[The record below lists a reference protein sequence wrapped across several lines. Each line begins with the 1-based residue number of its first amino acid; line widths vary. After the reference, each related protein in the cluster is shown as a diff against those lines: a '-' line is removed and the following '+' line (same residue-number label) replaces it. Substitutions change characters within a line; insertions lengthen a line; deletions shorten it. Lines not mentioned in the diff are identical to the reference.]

1 MRKYTKKMKIMSKK
15 KNTNNNRVT
24 RRIIGIEILRMFL
37 CFRIVLLHYYS
48 LNNKYILKLK
58 NNNYQVPC
66 FFFIS
71 FYFLY
76 STISN
81 INIDKMKLRL
91 ERLLIPYIIYPI
103 IVWIVNNL
111 MFKIIK
117 FNRFNRL
124 LSIKELIIHLIIGK
138 GIFGIGVLWFHFNL
152 LILTLLFFISSY
164 FIKNYFLFIFQ
175 IIALF
180 SYIMQ
185 YSNTNF
191 NFFNNYKLII
201 WMSVG
206 NLVETFPIAITSFSL
221 ASTNFLQWISAN
233 KIKYIF
239 LSSFFLYLIFEYNI
253 FSPLKGYSSRGIK
266 QIIISF
272 FLFTMFFISPFEK
285 LNSKVL
291 VAFSIITKFT
301 QGIYCLHFLI
311 QYYIKLK
318 FDEKGT
324 FLGCIFLYIISY
336 TFSFLGYKI
345 FAKTKLKYLFN

>member
-1 MRKYTKKMKIMSKK
+1 MKIKMSKK
-15 KNTNNNRVT
+15 KNTINNMVLVS

-138 GIFGIGVLWFHFNL
+138 GIF
-152 LILTLLFFISSY
+152 
-164 FIKNYFLFIFQ
+164 
-175 IIALF
+175 
-180 SYIMQ
+180 
-185 YSNTNF
+185 
-191 NFFNNYKLII
+191 
-201 WMSVG
+201 
-206 NLVETFPIAITSFSL
+206 
-221 ASTNFLQWISAN
+221 
-233 KIKYIF
+233 
-239 LSSFFLYLIFEYNI
+239 
-253 FSPLKGYSSRGIK
+253 
-266 QIIISF
+266 
-272 FLFTMFFISPFEK
+272 
-285 LNSKVL
+285 
-291 VAFSIITKFT
+291 
-301 QGIYCLHFLI
+301 
-311 QYYIKLK
+311 
-318 FDEKGT
+318 
-324 FLGCIFLYIISY
+324 
-336 TFSFLGYKI
+336 
-345 FAKTKLKYLFN
+345 